1 MPSSGGLRPLV
12 NDPRILDTDSVF
24 RVIHPRDRNGDELKS
39 SAFQDQ
45 SLEVAQ
51 RFGLAGRCMSV
62 VLRSVWEASRASV
75 ADLLADWD
83 PGSGL
88 VEIAVANLRR
98 LKTVADAPSPQGIMR
113 DPRPNAVW
121 HTVVFALDG
130 RERGKGARRAL
141 TKCAPWF
148 YDPRA
153 D

>member
-1 MPSSGGLRPLV
+1 MSSPPDLRELV
-12 NDPRILDTDSVF
+12 DDDQIKNSDSVF
-24 RVIHPRDRNGDELKS
+24 RVIPPRERDGDELKS

-62 VLRSVWEASRASV
+62 VLRSVWEASGATI
-75 ADLLADWD
+75 ADLLTDWD

-98 LKTVADAPSPQGIMR
+98 LKTGADAPSPQGVMR
-113 DPRPNAVW
+113 DPRRDAPW
-121 HTVVFALDG
+121 HAVVFSLDG

-141 TKCAPWF
+141 TKCAHWF